1 MPSKILSCPQLC
13 SATSGA
19 GARAFHPAWC
29 QAHVASVPAN
39 HSRLLSQPA
48 TNHIINAAGLVLLF
62 ETGLVL
68 FDLADIVDGGPNTP
82 TGTVIHQNRGEWLL
96 APVSTYNMHSALCT
110 F

>member
-29 QAHVASVPAN
+29 QAHVACVPAN

-82 TGTVIHQNRGEWLL
+82 TGTVVHQNRGKSQLTICIL
-96 APVSTYNMHSALCT
+96 HCGHSESG
-110 F
+110 